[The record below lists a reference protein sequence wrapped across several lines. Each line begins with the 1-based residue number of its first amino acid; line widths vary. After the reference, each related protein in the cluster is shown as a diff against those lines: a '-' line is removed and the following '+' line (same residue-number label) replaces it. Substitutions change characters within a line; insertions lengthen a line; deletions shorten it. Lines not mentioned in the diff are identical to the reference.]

1 MQLRDFYFK
10 FLLDFLFNES
20 WHIWFDLM
28 NFINPKRGKFTCHI
42 SHMEIVYHSTKILS
56 AFNLDNNMK
65 CSLSTKSVCDF
76 EDFAITGTNYILK
89 YSKI

>member
-1 MQLRDFYFK
+1 
-10 FLLDFLFNES
+10 
-20 WHIWFDLM
+20 M
-28 NFINPKRGKFTCHI
+28 NFINPKREIHMSHFT
-42 SHMEIVYHSTKILS
+42 HMEIVFHSTKILS

-76 EDFAITGTNYILK
+76 EDFAITGKNYILK